1 MNISWKATVTLLIL
15 ALIGVSSSFLE
26 GHTRR
31 LETTAGKSKSSLS
44 PFDLHILNNAAHMLE
59 EGRRT
64 FRFETF
70 GDQDFWGDQLHLH
83 EAIATVSPKEA
94 LRPGSQSRCGGGA
107 CRTA

>member
-15 ALIGVSSSFLE
+15 TLIGVSSSFLE
-26 GHTRR
+26 GHPRR

-64 FRFETF
+64 FF
-70 GDQDFWGDQLHLH
+70 
-83 EAIATVSPKEA
+83 A
-94 LRPGSQSRCGGGA
+94 LRRSAMRVLGWPA
-107 CRTA
+107 PTA